1 MAGKNHRIGKSL
13 IEIQQSFGTE
23 EKCQAYLEAARWPEG
38 VRCLK
43 CDSNKISK
51 FVTNETSRE
60 RVNRKGKTVTV
71 RVPARTLYQCLNAE
85 CVYQFSATTGTLF
98 NDSHLPLSKWFQG
111 IALMCNAKKGLSA
124 KQMERDLGVN
134 YRTAWYLNHRI
145 RKAMDEGMS
154 LFTGVVEVD
163 ETYIGGAYDRRRKR
177 ERHATQPVFGAVQRA
192 TETEHSKV
200 RAFPIPTNSTTILTG
215 AVKGNVS
222 MKAEL
227 LISDEAIGYRAVG
240 KQYQQH
246 ETVKHIHLEYKRK
259 GDPRNIHT
267 NSIEGF
273 WSLFKRGLIGSFHK
287 VSVKHLHRYLNEFEF
302 RFNHRRNE
310 EMFALVILNLVIASA
325 MPYAQLIG
333 KSSESDAEPSEGA
346 PF

>member
-1 MAGKNHRIGKSL
+1 MVGKNHRIGKSL

-43 CDSNKISK
+43 CDGNKVSK

-60 RVNRKGKTVTV
+60 RVNRKGQTVTV

-85 CVYQFSATTGTLF
+85 CAYQFSATTGTLF

-177 ERHATQPVFGAVQRA
+177 ERHATQPVFGAIQRA

-200 RAFPIPTNSTTILTG
+200 RAFSIPTNSTTILTG

-222 MKAEL
+222 VKAEL

-240 KQYQQH
+240 KQYQH

-310 EMFALVILNLVIASA
+310 EMFALVILNLVIAQA

-333 KSSESDAEPSEGA
+333 KSSESEAEPSEGV